1 MRKIE
6 LLAPGG
12 DLDSIKAAIAAG
24 ADAVYCGLD
33 RFNARNRAENLS
45 FNELQG
51 VIRLAHRNNC
61 MVFLTL
67 NIVFVDSEIP
77 SLVKELNKLVNTN
90 IDGVILQDL
99 GLFFLISRFF
109 PGLNIHASTQM
120 TTHNEGQ
127 VKFLARLGA
136 KRVNLSREL
145 NIREVRSLTEAC
157 REDNIQSEVFVH
169 GSYCISFSGLCYMSS
184 VMSGNSGNRGR
195 CSQPCR
201 DQYET
206 TMAGKNYPLNMKDN
220 SAFHDLEELNEARVD
235 SLKIEGR
242 IKGFDYVYT
251 VVKTW
256 KDRIEA
262 QQDKI
267 LLTVDDSALYKV
279 FNRDFSNSF
288 LKGDINKN
296 MFIDNPR
303 DNSIASGQDG
313 LYEEQI
319 RIKTDVRRIIKE
331 IDIGKAPL
339 LIHVSGREG
348 EPLSVVLS
356 TPDDHFTVLSE
367 SSLSGR
373 GTEPLNSEILLKR
386 LKFLNDTEY
395 YIDDLNLDGLGDDLY
410 LPFKEL
416 NSIRKKL
423 LFLINGSRE
432 SVVPVVL
439 PSLQGS
445 SNKGIKPGLSVL
457 ISDKKDIT
465 IYEHR
470 NVNIYFKLPAGLDG
484 ELSVQLDFFKLYPDV
499 IPWFPPVLIGEDYR
513 AAVDFLKELSP
524 KLIVTNNTGIA
535 NAASERVIAWI
546 AGPYMNITNSYS
558 LLCLKEIP
566 GCRGAFI
573 SNELNQNQI
582 RSIRKPEGFDLYF
595 SIYHP
600 IVLMTSRQ
608 CLSHQVKGCKK
619 SIIDGK
625 CISDCTKNSSIR
637 NMQGESFIID
647 KRRGNYHTVFNEHN
661 YLNTRVVNDYS
672 DMFSGFFIDLSD
684 IKTNT
689 EVSIDKI
696 RIIELF
702 EGIINGDAESLEDLA
717 ANIGGTTCRQYVK
730 GI

>member
-45 FNELQG
+45 FDKLQG

-77 SLVKELNKLVNTN
+77 SLVRELNRLVNSN

-120 TTHNEGQ
+120 TTHNVGQ
-127 VKFLARLGA
+127 VKFLSRLGA

-157 REDNIQSEVFVH
+157 RENNIQSEVFVH

-184 VMSGNSGNRGR
+184 VMRGNSGNRGR

-206 TMAGKNYPLNMKDN
+206 TMAGKKYPLNMKDN
-220 SAFHDLEELNEARVD
+220 SAFHDLEELHEAGVD

-256 KDRIEA
+256 KDRIDA
-262 QQDKI
+262 HQDKT

-279 FNRDFSNSF
+279 FNRSFSNSF
-288 LKGDINKN
+288 LKGDISRD

-303 DNSIASGQDG
+303 DNSIASGQEG

-319 RIKTDVRRIIKE
+319 RIKTDVKRIIEK
-331 IDIGKAPL
+331 IDIGKAPVR
-339 LIHVSGREG
+339 ITVSGKID
-348 EPLSVVLS
+348 EPLTVVVN
-356 TPDDHFTVLSE
+356 TPDESFTVLSDL
-367 SSLSGR
+367 SLTDK
-373 GTEPLNSEILLKR
+373 GTEALNPDVILSKLKS
-386 LKFLNDTEY
+386 LNETEF
-395 YIDDLNLDGLGDDLY
+395 YIEALDLDGLEEDLY

-416 NSIRKKL
+416 TSIRKRI
-423 LFLINGSRE
+423 LFLLNGLRE
-432 SVVPVVL
+432 NVAPAQL
-439 PSLQGS
+439 PDLQRSL
-445 SNKGIKPGLSVL
+445 NKGVRPGLSVL
-457 ISDKKDIT
+457 ISDENDIA

-470 NVNIYFKLPAGLDG
+470 SATIYFKVPAGLDG
-484 ELSVQLDFFKLYPDV
+484 ELPAQINFFKLYPDV
-499 IPWFPPVLIGEDYR
+499 IPWFPPVLIGKDYR
-513 AAVDFLKELSP
+513 AALDFLEELSP

-535 NAASERVIAWI
+535 NAASDRGIAWI
-546 AGPYMNITNSYS
+546 AGPYMNVTNSYS
-558 LLCLKEIP
+558 LLCLKELP

-573 SNELNQNQI
+573 SNELNQYQI

-608 CLSHQVKGCKK
+608 CLSHQVEGCKK

-625 CISDCTKNSSIR
+625 CISDCTKNSFIR
-637 NMQGESFIID
+637 NMQGESFVID

-672 DMFSGFFIDLSD
+672 DMFSGFFIDLTD

-702 EGIINGDAESLEDLA
+702 EGILNGEADSLEELA
-717 ANIGGTTCRQYVK
+717 ANISGTTCRQYVK